1 MKTWT
6 KICGI
11 KTREAL
17 DAAIEGGAD
26 FVGLVFCAPSPRNV
40 TLDEAAALAAHA
52 RGRAIVV
59 ALVVDADDAA
69 LDEIV
74 ARVAPNVFQLHGR
87 ESPERLA
94 AIRYRLSGRVWKA
107 VPVETAAD
115 ALQAIDFAHAAG
127 DWVIF
132 DAKAP
137 KGAALPG
144 GNGHVFD
151 WSALDAVDFPFML
164 SGGLNADNVANAI
177 RTTGASA
184 VDVSS
189 GVESAPGVKDP
200 GLIRRFLEAVKGSAA
215 G

>member
-26 FVGLVFCAPSPRNV
+26 FVGFVFFERSPRNV

-94 AIRYRLSGRVWKA
+94 AIRYRLGGRVWKA

-115 ALQAIDFAHAAG
+115 ALQAIDFAHAAD

-164 SGGLNADNVANAI
+164 SGGLNADNVADAI
-177 RTTGASA
+177 ATTGASA